1 MSVDRNRGLLFS
13 VLATLVACSG
23 SDRATPPAAVGI
35 SKVNH
40 IIVVMMENHS
50 FDNYFGALPYVTG
63 GPYHSPSSGCS
74 PDDHRCVDGLRCTSS
89 PIGNLTC
96 ANSNPED
103 GGLAALAFHNPSRC
117 VMPDLVNQDWRA
129 SHLEANFE
137 DPNATLSDSP
147 NDGFVRTNEG
157 VYQPDSGIETAT
169 EDPTM
174 GFYTQVDL
182 PFYYDLAQKFAI
194 DDRYFASVIGP
205 TLPNRLYLLAA
216 TSFGH
221 VSTGDVN
228 YLPPDGLKPRTGTI
242 LDLLDS
248 GGITWTDYYEVSP
261 GVAVFRQPRDTTD
274 PHFQSV
280 EAFLSVAAG
289 FSGAAS
295 LPQVSFLDARDDEH
309 PPADIQRGQ
318 AFVSRVVNAIR
329 SGPYWKDSVIFITY
343 DEHGGFYDHVSPPQA
358 PQGSAGVPDGIFPG
372 QCADLS
378 HPPASEQPGAGAACN
393 ASVSDAESLCPALA
407 QNPAGPYPNA
417 CATFDQLGLRVPFL
431 VVSPFAKAHYVSHT
445 VGDHASILAF
455 IEERFLNDQA
465 SGGTGRLHLTLRDQY
480 ASSLQDLF
488 DFDNA
493 PSLNTPVI
501 EAQPPVIDCTPAG

>member
-1 MSVDRNRGLLFS
+1 MSVDRNRGLLVS
-13 VLATLVACSG
+13 VFATLAACSG
-23 SDRATPPAAVGI
+23 SDHVTPPAPQGL

-40 IIVVMMENHS
+40 VIVVMMENHS
-50 FDNYFGALPYVTG
+50 FDNYFGALPYVPG
-63 GPYHSPSSGCS
+63 GPYHRSSSGCL
-74 PDDHRCVDGLRCTSS
+74 PDDHRCVDGLSCTMSS
-89 PIGNLTC
+89 TGNLTC

-103 GGLAALAFHNPSRC
+103 GGLAATAFHNPSRC
-117 VMPDLVNQDWRA
+117 VIADLRNPWPA

-137 DPNATLSDSP
+137 DPNSTLTDSP
-147 NDGFVRTNEG
+147 NDGFVRTNDG
-157 VYQPDSGIETAT
+157 VYPPDRSIETAT

-174 GFYTQVDL
+174 GFYTQADL

-205 TLPNRLYLLAA
+205 TLPNRFYLLAA

-221 VSTGDVN
+221 VSDDLT
-228 YLPPDGLKPRTGTI
+228 PPGGLKPITGTI

-248 GGITWTDYYEVSP
+248 RDVGWTDYYEDYP
-261 GVAVFRQPRDTTD
+261 QVAFFRQPSDTTD
-274 PHFQSV
+274 PHFGSV
-280 EAFLSVAAG
+280 EVFLAVAAG
-289 FSGAAS
+289 SPGAPP
-295 LPQVSFLDARDDEH
+295 LPQVSWLDARVDDDEH
-309 PPADIQRGQ
+309 PPEDIQRGQ

-343 DEHGGFYDHVSPPQA
+343 DEHGGFYDHVSPPPA
-358 PQGSAGVPDGIFPG
+358 PQGSAGTPDGISPG

-378 HPPASEQPGAGAACN
+378 HPPASEQPGAGAGCID
-393 ASVSDAESLCPALA
+393 SVSDAESLCPALA
-407 QNPAGPYPNA
+407 QNPGGPYPNT
-417 CATFDQLGLRVPFL
+417 CATFDQLGFRVPLL
-431 VVSPFAKAHYVSHT
+431 VVSPFAKARYVSHT

-480 ASSLQDLF
+480 ASSLEDLF

-493 PSLNTPVI
+493 PSLDTPVI
-501 EAQPPVIDCTPAG
+501 EAQLPVIDCTPAGY

>member
-1 MSVDRNRGLLFS
+1 MSVDPKRGLLLLVS
-13 VLATLVACSG
+13 ATLAACSS
-23 SDRATPPAAVGI
+23 SDRVTPPAAQGL

-50 FDNYFGALPYVTG
+50 FDNYFGALPYVPG
-63 GPYHSPSSGCS
+63 GPYHRSSSGCA
-74 PDDHRCVDGLRCTSS
+74 PNDHRCVDGLNCLSSS
-89 PIGNLTC
+89 PGNLTC
-96 ANSNPED
+96 LNSNPED
-103 GGLAALAFHNPSRC
+103 VGPAATAFHNPSRC
-117 VMPDLVNQDWRA
+117 VIPDLAHGWRD

-137 DPNATLSDSP
+137 DPNATFTDSP
-147 NDGFVRTNEG
+147 NDGFVRMNDG
-157 VYQPDSGIETAT
+157 VYQPDRGIETPT

-221 VSTGDVN
+221 VSTSDV
-228 YLPPDGLKPRTGTI
+228 YYIPPDGLKPSTGAI

-248 GGITWTDYYEVSP
+248 RGITWTDYYEVGP
-261 GVAVFRQPRDTTD
+261 QAGVLRRPSGTTD
-274 PHFQSV
+274 THFRSV
-280 EAFLSVAAG
+280 EVFLTVAAG
-289 FSGAAS
+289 SDAAP

-309 PPADIQRGQ
+309 PPEDIQRGQ

-343 DEHGGFYDHVSPPQA
+343 DEHGGFYDHVSPPRA
-358 PQGSAGVPDGIFPG
+358 LQGSAGTPDGISPG

-378 HPPASEQPGAGAACN
+378 HSPASEQPGAGAACGPSG
-393 ASVSDAESLCPALA
+393 ADAESLCPALA
-407 QNPAGPYPNA
+407 QNPGGPYPNA
-417 CATFDQLGLRVPFL
+417 CATFDQLGFRVPFL

-455 IEERFLNDQA
+455 IEERFLSDQA
-465 SGGTGRLHLTLRDQY
+465 SGRLHLTLRDQY
-480 ASSLQDLF
+480 ASPLEDLF

-493 PSLNTPVI
+493 PSLDTPVI
-501 EAQPPVIDCTPAG
+501 EAQLPVIDCTPAGY

>member
-174 GFYTQVDL
+174 GFYTRVDL

-261 GVAVFRQPRDTTD
+261 GVTVFRRPHDATD

-378 HPPASEQPGAGAACN
+378 HPPASEQPGAGVACEG
-393 ASVSDAESLCPALA
+393 SVSEVETLCPALA
-407 QNPAGPYPNA
+407 GDPTGSYPNA
-417 CATFDQLGLRVPFL
+417 CATLDQLGFRVPFI

-445 VGDHASILAF
+445 VGDHTSILAF

-465 SGGTGRLHLTLRDQY
+465 SGAAGHLHLTLRDQY
-480 ASSLQDLF
+480 ASPLEDMF

-493 PSLNTPVI
+493 PSLYTPLI
-501 EAQPPVIDCTPAG
+501 EAQLPVVDCTPPG

>member
-13 VLATLVACSG
+13 VFATLAACSG
-23 SDRATPPAAVGI
+23 ADHVTPPAAQGL

-50 FDNYFGALPYVTG
+50 FDNYFGALPYVPG
-63 GPYHSPSSGCS
+63 GPYYRSASGCA
-74 PDDHRCVDGLRCTSS
+74 PDDHRCVDGLSCTSS
-89 PIGNLTC
+89 STGNLTC

-103 GGLAALAFHNPSRC
+103 AGLAATAFHNPSRC
-117 VMPDLVNQDWRA
+117 VIPDLAHAWRDA
-129 SHLEANFE
+129 HLEANFE
-137 DPNATLSDSP
+137 NPNATLTDSP
-147 NDGFVRTNEG
+147 NDGFVRMNDA
-157 VYQPDSGIETAT
+157 VDQPDRGIETAT

-174 GFYTQVDL
+174 GFYTQADL

-205 TLPNRLYLLAA
+205 TAPNRFYLVAA

-221 VSTGDVN
+221 VSDDS
-228 YLPPDGLKPRTGTI
+228 PPPGGLKPITGTI

-248 GGITWTDYYEVSP
+248 RDVRWTDYYEVYPQVGS
-261 GVAVFRQPRDTTD
+261 FRPPSDTTD
-274 PHFQSV
+274 PHFGSV
-280 EAFLSVAAG
+280 EAFLAVAAG
-289 FSGAAS
+289 SPGAPP
-295 LPQVSFLDARDDEH
+295 LPQVSLLDARDDEH
-309 PPADIQRGQ
+309 PPKDIQRGQ

-358 PQGSAGVPDGIFPG
+358 PQGSAGTPDGIFPG

-407 QNPAGPYPNA
+407 QNPGGPYPNA

-455 IEERFLNDQA
+455 IEERFLNDQS

-480 ASSLQDLF
+480 ASSLEDLF

-493 PSLNTPVI
+493 PSLDTPVI
-501 EAQPPVIDCTPAG
+501 EAQPPVIDCTPPGY